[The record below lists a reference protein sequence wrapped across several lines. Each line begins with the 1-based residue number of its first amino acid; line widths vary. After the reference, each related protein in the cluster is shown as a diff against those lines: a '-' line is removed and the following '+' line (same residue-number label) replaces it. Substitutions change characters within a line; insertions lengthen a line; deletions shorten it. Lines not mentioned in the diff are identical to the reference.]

1 MNVTVDFT
9 FNSIYNNFVELLN
22 KYKEQIN
29 KDLYIDDFNIKEAQ
43 LKLASKKHFWVSRL
57 IDSKIELNKLN
68 SQKKKLKKSLSI
80 KIVEEAPVKLS
91 PQSVELAVE
100 ASDDIQSLNEKIKEY
115 EFLVEYLEKVEK
127 IMQSMQWEIKNIID
141 INKLEQL

>member
-1 MNVTVDFT
+1 M
-9 FNSIYNNFVELLN
+9 ELLS

-43 LKLASKKHFWVSRL
+43 LRLPSKKHYWVSRL

-68 SQKKKLKKSLSI
+68 AQKKKLKKTLSI
-80 KIVEEAPVKLS
+80 KIAEEAPVRLS
-91 PQSVELAVE
+91 PQSVEVAVE
-100 ASDDIQSLNEKIKEY
+100 ASEDIQALNEKIKEY

-127 IMQSMQWEIKNIID
+127 IMTSMHWEIKNIID